1 MFETGPANLPDSGGY
16 GKNPHTVIAI
26 DEAHVFAPRQKTLST
41 VSEAAN
47 LFRRTRSCGIHVLL
61 TSHSPIL
68 MDQMLLSNLSM
79 VVNVGVTS
87 ESDNRLLADVM
98 ALDHRQIEQMKSIRV
113 EQAIVKC
120 DSLPPQLV
128 TVPNQNCSS
137 TNPKD
142 LIAPTL
148 AGMKRLE
155 IHPVIEWPD
164 KRIQAKPTVC
174 VDPVK
179 LNATTLLKR
188 IGDAELSGDPLGKTR
203 QKIRAVM
210 RMKDREY
217 LETEKYA
224 VQEGFIVG
232 QEFQTN
238 PHGRS
243 LFLNLT
249 QKAVDE
255 LKAIGYQGLR
265 ENVEHVSEPHW
276 ATVQAIRKY
285 YAADDCLVRREAV
298 LETNVPGRSF
308 RCDAII
314 EFRSGEKII
323 VEVILSNEPADV
335 VGLIEG
341 LRVQLNHFDFL
352 MLVVEKKS
360 DQERML
366 NHIKKNCPDLMEVV
380 SKQIQWRCAYDFF
393 TAVEAGMLPD
403 NKQAKRGARR

>member
-1 MFETGPANLPDSGGY
+1 M
-16 GKNPHTVIAI
+16 KNPGINHDVQTLRKTLQKNKVPGRVIAKVI
-26 DEAHVFAPRQKTLST
+26 YECF
-41 VSEAAN
+41 
-47 LFRRTRSCGIHVLL
+47 
-61 TSHSPIL
+61 
-68 MDQMLLSNLSM
+68 
-79 VVNVGVTS
+79 GVTS

-98 ALDHRQIEQMKSIRV
+98 ALDHPQVEQMKSIKV

-120 DSLPPQLV
+120 GSMPPQLV
-128 TVPNQNCSS
+128 TVPNQHCSS
-137 TNPKD
+137 THPRD
-142 LIAPTL
+142 LIAHTL
-148 AGMKRLE
+148 EAIKRLE
-155 IHPVIEWPD
+155 VHPVIEWPD
-164 KRIQAKPTVC
+164 KKTEAKPSVC
-174 VDPVK
+174 VDPMMITV
-179 LNATTLLKR
+179 TTLIKR

-203 QKIRAVM
+203 QKIMSAM

-217 LETEKYA
+217 LEAEKYA
-224 VQEGFIVG
+224 VQEGYVVG
-232 QEFQTN
+232 QEFQAN

-249 QKAVDE
+249 KKSINE
-255 LKAIGYQGLR
+255 LKAIGYKGLR

-285 YAADDCLVRREAV
+285 FESDDCLVRREAV
-298 LETNVPGRSF
+298 LETNRPGRNF

-323 VEVILSNEPADV
+323 VEVILSNELSDV

-341 LRVQLNHFDFL
+341 LRGQLNHFDFL

-366 NHIKKNCPDLMEVV
+366 NHIRKNCPDLMELV

-393 TAVEAGMLPD
+393 TAVEANMFPD
-403 NKQAKRGARR
+403 NKQVSRKKRA